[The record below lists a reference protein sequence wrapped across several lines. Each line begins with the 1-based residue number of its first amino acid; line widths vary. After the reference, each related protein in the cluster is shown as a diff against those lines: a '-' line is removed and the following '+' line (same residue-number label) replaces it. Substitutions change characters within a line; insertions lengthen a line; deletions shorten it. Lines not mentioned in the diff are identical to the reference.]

1 MGCDVM
7 AIRNRLKEIL
17 EERGTKQSWL
27 AEKAGINKST
37 IGNII
42 KNRFNT
48 NVEVA
53 IKISDALEMDI
64 KDIWEVV
71 DD

>member
-1 MGCDVM
+1 MV
-7 AIRNRLKEIL
+7 RNRLREIL
-17 EERGTKQSWL
+17 DERGIKQTWL
-27 AEKAGINKST
+27 AEKAGIDKST

-53 IKISDALEMDI
+53 IRIAKALNLIVE
-64 KDIWEVV
+64 DIWKVE
-71 DD
+71 DEKSK

>member
-1 MGCDVM
+1 M
-7 AIRNRLKEIL
+7 AVRNNLKEIIT
-17 EERGTKQSWL
+17 EKGIKQSWL
-27 AEKAGINKST
+27 AEQCGIDKST

-53 IKISDALEMDI
+53 IKIAKVLKLQVEE
-64 KDIWEVV
+64 IWEVYEE
-71 DD
+71 